1 MLTFYN
7 WAKKLQTFLQ
17 ASTLLKKKKYYLGQL
32 TSISSLILWS
42 ELIWSRPC
50 NQNYKKINNINAHK
64 LLY

>member
-50 NQNYKKINNINAHK
+50 NQNYQKINNINAHK